1 MTVVLVI
8 GTDTEVGK
16 TYVACRAVEA
26 LVADGHDVVAV
37 KPVES
42 GCGSELPEDGTQLA
56 HAARQAA
63 PTAALQRLKTP
74 VTPALAAEQ
83 EDVPLDPERWCQTIR
98 ALEEKHDI
106 VVVESA
112 GGVLSP
118 MTWTY
123 NAIDL
128 AVQLSAKTIVVAAN
142 RLGTIN
148 HTLLTL
154 RALDTARINTLGVVL
169 SDTDEDSVATDT
181 NLEVLRRLDPR
192 PMVSVRRDGDAR
204 AVAHWMAEA

>member
-26 LVADGHDVVAV
+26 LVQDGRDVVAV

-42 GCGSELPEDGTQLA
+42 GCTGNGEDGVLLA
-56 HAARQAA
+56 AASGQSA
-63 PTAALQRLKTP
+63 PTAALIRLKTP
-74 VTPALAAEQ
+74 VTPALAGER

-98 ALEEKHDI
+98 ALEEKHDL
-106 VVVESA
+106 VVVETA

-128 AVQLSAKTIVVAAN
+128 AVQLAAKAIVVAAN
-142 RLGTIN
+142 RLGAIN

-154 RALDTARINTLGVVL
+154 RALDTARISTLGVVL
-169 SDTDEDSVATDT
+169 SETAEDSDATAT

-192 PMVSVRRDGDAR
+192 PMVAVSRGGDAK

>member
-16 TYVACRAVEA
+16 TYVTCRAVEA

-42 GCGSELPEDGTQLA
+42 GCGGNAEDGVQLA
-56 HAARQAA
+56 AATGQPA

-74 VTPALAAEQ
+74 VTPALAGER

-98 ALEEKHDI
+98 ALEEKHDL
-106 VVVESA
+106 VVVETA

-128 AVQLSAKTIVVAAN
+128 AVQLSAQTIVVAAN
-142 RLGTIN
+142 RLGAIN

-192 PMVSVRRDGDAR
+192 PMVAVRRGGDAK